1 MHIADILKIKGSR
14 VLMVRPADTIE
25 TLAKRLRDNGVGAM
39 IVSEKGVIADGI
51 IPERDVA
58 HGLATHGAAVLSM
71 PVSRPMT
78 RIVITCA
85 LQDLAVIRRQGDD
98 KRARIRHLRVKDDGR
113 IVGLVSIGDI
123 LKHRLEEMQL
133 ETNVLRDYAISSRGM
148 G

>member
-1 MHIADILKIKGSR
+1 MHIADILKNKGAR

-51 IPERDVA
+51 ISERDVA

-71 PVSRPMT
+71 PVSRLMT

-85 LQDLAVIRRQGDD
+85 PQDLVSYVARVMTRE
-98 KRARIRHLRVKDDGR
+98 RIRHLPVKDDGH

-123 LKHRLEEMQL
+123 LKHRLEDMQL
-133 ETNVLRDYAISSRGM
+133 ETSVLRDYAISSRGM
-148 G
+148 R

>member
-25 TLAKRLRDNGVGAM
+25 TLAKRLRDNGMGAM

-51 IPERDVA
+51 ISERDVA

-71 PVSRPMT
+71 PVSRLMR

-85 LQDLAVIRRQGDD
+85 LQDLVSYVARVMTRE
-98 KRARIRHLRVKDDGR
+98 RIRHLPVKDDGR

-123 LKHRLEEMQL
+123 LKHRLQEMQL
-133 ETNVLRDYAISSRGM
+133 ETNVLRDYAISSRGI

>member
-39 IVSEKGVIADGI
+39 IVSEKGVLADGI
-51 IPERDVA
+51 ISERDVA

-71 PVSRPMT
+71 PVSRLMT

-85 LQDLAVIRRQGDD
+85 LQDLVSHVARVMTRE
-98 KRARIRHLRVKDDGR
+98 RIRHLPVKDDGR

-123 LKHRLEEMQL
+123 LK
-133 ETNVLRDYAISSRGM
+133 
-148 G
+148 

>member
-1 MHIADILKIKGSR
+1 MHIADILKNKGSR

-51 IPERDVA
+51 ISERDVA

-71 PVSRPMT
+71 PVSRLMT

-85 LQDLAVIRRQGDD
+85 PQDL
-98 KRARIRHLRVKDDGR
+98 
-113 IVGLVSIGDI
+113 VS
-123 LKHRLEEMQL
+123 
-133 ETNVLRDYAISSRGM
+133 
-148 G
+148 